1 MRRPLSVLDFSYNA
15 LKWQQRIRWNL
26 LTLPDRKLWA
36 LLPIGM
42 TDVDVSEVRNELDKV
57 LDGIVWHP
65 NASTAYKNLRDYR
78 KTLEDNMMNESDPD
92 KFGRLKF
99 KLNLLTLV
107 LNSSFCGVKKRSGI
121 GQWKMYIID
130 VVNVKDKASFPITFT
145 AEDDQLA
152 FDWVT
157 EALLSSQEELFDEF
171 KWVLL
176 GMYRCPYNNV
186 NKRVDITSD
195 FWKVAGPLVGPT
207 F

>member
-1 MRRPLSVLDFSYNA
+1 MRRPLPVLDFSYSA

-36 LLPIGM
+36 LLPNGM
-42 TDVDVSEVRNELDKV
+42 TDVEASEVRNELDKV

-78 KTLEDNMMNESDPD
+78 KTLEENMINEANRE
-92 KFGRLKF
+92 KFNRLEFKF
-99 KLNLLTLV
+99 NLLTLV
-107 LNSSFCGVKKRSGI
+107 LSNSFGGVKKHSGI
-121 GQWKMYIID
+121 GQWKMYMID
-130 VVNVKDKASFPITFT
+130 VVNVKDKVSLPITFT

-171 KWVLL
+171 KWVLI

-186 NKRVDITSD
+186 NKKVDITSD
-195 FWKVAGPLVGPT
+195 FWKVAGPLAGPT

>member
-1 MRRPLSVLDFSYNA
+1 MRRPLPVLDFSYSA

-26 LTLPDRKLWA
+26 MTLPDKKLWA

-42 TDVDVSEVRNELDKV
+42 SGVEVSEVRNELDKV

-78 KTLEDNMMNESDPD
+78 ETLKENMMNEADRN
-92 KFGRLKF
+92 KFNRLEF
-99 KLNLLTLV
+99 KYKLLTLV
-107 LNSSFCGVKKRSGI
+107 LSNSFGGVKKHFGI
-121 GQWKMYIID
+121 GQWKMYMID
-130 VVNVKDKASFPITFT
+130 VVNVKDKVSLPITFT

-171 KWVLL
+171 KWVLI

-186 NKRVDITSD
+186 NKKVDITSD